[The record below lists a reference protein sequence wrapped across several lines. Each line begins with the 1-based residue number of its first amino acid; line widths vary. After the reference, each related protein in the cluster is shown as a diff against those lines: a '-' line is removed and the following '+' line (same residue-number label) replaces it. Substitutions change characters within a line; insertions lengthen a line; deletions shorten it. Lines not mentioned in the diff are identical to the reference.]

1 MLDTITSSDRPS
13 AASQAANTSK
23 IMGIMLAR
31 VKCVFKTIRVDMM
44 NSDNII
50 PSRHSSEDIK

>member
-13 AASQAANTSK
+13 AASQAANTRK

>member
-1 MLDTITSSDRPS
+1 MLDTITSSDRSS

-31 VKCVFKTIRVDMM
+31 VKCVFRIIRVDMM
-44 NSDNII
+44 NSDSII

>member
-13 AASQAANTSK
+13 AASQAVNTSK

-31 VKCVFKTIRVDMM
+31 VKCVFRIIRVDMM
-44 NSDNII
+44 NSDSII

>member
-31 VKCVFKTIRVDMM
+31 VKCVFRTIRVDMM